1 MNIFKMTAVATL
13 LLSSVAVSHAS
24 VSIATSFEAEG
35 VLSTLQAGANTIDF
49 EASTVCPTEY
59 DCLGDYEVRKNV
71 DGSVNGSAAPF
82 MATPIGQNWLTVPN
96 PNTNGF
102 ATFTLS
108 ADYDYFGMFWGSID
122 TYNSISFY
130 DDGTQVGDTITGSE
144 FIPLLANGNQSSWD
158 SNRFINFEFTGGTY
172 NEIRLTSQ
180 GLAFE
185 TDNHAYGNVL
195 QSVNV
200 SSPSAFVLVG
210 LGLLGL
216 GMKQRRSK

>member
-1 MNIFKMTAVATL
+1 MNLFKMTALATL
-13 LLSSVAVSHAS
+13 LLGTVSISQAS
-24 VSIATSFEAEG
+24 VSIATSFEAED
-35 VLSTLQAGANTIDF
+35 VLSTLQAGANTINF
-49 EASTVCPTEY
+49 EASTLCPTEY
-59 DCLGDYEVRKNV
+59 VCLGDYEVRNNV

-82 MATPIGQNWLTVPN
+82 EATPIGENWLTVPN
-96 PNTNGF
+96 PSSNGS
-102 ATFTLS
+102 ATFTLA

-130 DDGTQVGDTITGSE
+130 SNGTQVGNTVTGGELLSL
-144 FIPLLANGNQSSWD
+144 IPNGNQSSWD

-172 NEIRLTSQ
+172 NQIRLTSQ

-200 SSPSAFVLVG
+200 SSPSAFA
-210 LGLLGL
+210 LLGL
-216 GMKQRRSK
+216 GLIGLGMRQRKSK